1 MVIKDKVGKGGVKC
15 GGESID
21 RTAMEGL
28 PEKEKYEKMPKG
40 SERFSYKIPGEEHYR
55 KCPMVCSKTCDCEH
69 SRHKCW
75 KPTVDSLQGVVH
87 TTELILT
94 P

>member
-1 MVIKDKVGKGGVKC
+1 MVIKDKVGKGGVEC

-40 SERFSYKIPGEEHYR
+40 SERLSYKIPGEEHYR

>member
-28 PEKEKYEKMPKG
+28 PEKEKYEKNAW
-40 SERFSYKIPGEEHYR
+40 R
-55 KCPMVCSKTCDCEH
+55 KWEI
-69 SRHKCW
+69 
-75 KPTVDSLQGVVH
+75 
-87 TTELILT
+87 EL
-94 P
+94 

>member
-15 GGESID
+15 GDESID
-21 RTAMEGL
+21 RMAMEGL
-28 PEKEKYEKMPKG
+28 PEKEKYEKRPEG
-40 SERFSYKIPGEEHYR
+40 SERLSYKIPGEGHYR
-55 KCPMVCSKTCDCEH
+55 KCPMVCSKTCDWEH

-75 KPTVDSLQGVVH
+75 KPTVGSLRGVH
-87 TTELILT
+87 TTERILT